1 MKSIYRVAMT
11 SFALALFCLFLTAG
25 GASAD
30 AAKDEAA
37 IIQMI
42 HDTCKAYL
50 QADVKTMTELLTED
64 FTLTDASGV
73 ITTRADDIEIAK
85 KGTLKYEIF
94 ENSDMKVRLYGD
106 SAVVTGKTRVKG
118 KAGENPFAA
127 EFQFTDTIVRR
138 DGRWLFAASHISRL
152 GG

>member
-11 SFALALFCLFLTAG
+11 SFAFGLLCLLAAVDT
-25 GASAD
+25 ASAD
-30 AAKDEAA
+30 AAGDEAA

-50 QADVKTMTELLTED
+50 HADVAKMTELLTED

-85 KGTLKYEIF
+85 KGTLKYDIF
-94 ENSDMKVRLYGD
+94 ENYDMKVRLYGD

-118 KAGENPFAA
+118 KVGENPFAA

-152 GG
+152 ES